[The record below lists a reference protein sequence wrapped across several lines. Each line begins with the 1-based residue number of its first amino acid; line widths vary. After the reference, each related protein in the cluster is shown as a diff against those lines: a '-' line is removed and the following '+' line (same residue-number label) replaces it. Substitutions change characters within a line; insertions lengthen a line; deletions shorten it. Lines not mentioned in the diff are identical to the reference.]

1 MIRIRTRL
9 IIAFLLCAVTAFA
22 WGSDIQYTITDLG
35 TLGGPTSEADAI
47 SQSGII
53 AGGAEVPE
61 RGDHPFIYQ
70 GSGPMRD
77 IGLLDPVEGAV
88 GHATSVNSAGQVV
101 GQSDSPLP
109 GSNGHAFFYSGSGS
123 LIDLGTLGG
132 AASIA
137 NGINDKSQI
146 VGGAET
152 ASGAWD
158 GALWTVSGTTV
169 TTVDLGQFAAGAI
182 NNLGQIAG
190 VCQQTGHGGVYSISS
205 GSITDI
211 GTLGG
216 ALCQPTAISDSGYV
230 VGFAETPTSGYAF
243 LYSLHTGVLTNLG
256 NPASMA
262 WGSVATGVN
271 DQGQVVGGYNLDA
284 SGAQSVPFIYTQA
297 GGMQNLN
304 NLIDPSSGWTI
315 YDAAGINDAGEIVGS
330 GVNPQGRLDACLL
343 TPTPEPATLQLTAI
357 ALTVL
362 AGRLAFA
369 RRDTK
374 PRVRQ
379 TIRSIIPFSETLS
392 LEESYNG

>member
-1 MIRIRTRL
+1 M
-9 IIAFLLCAVTAFA
+9 
-22 WGSDIQYTITDLG
+22 
-35 TLGGPTSEADAI
+35 
-47 SQSGII
+47 
-53 AGGAEVPE
+53 
-61 RGDHPFIYQ
+61 
-70 GSGPMRD
+70 
-77 IGLLDPVEGAV
+77 
-88 GHATSVNSAGQVV
+88 
-101 GQSDSPLP
+101 
-109 GSNGHAFFYSGSGS
+109 
-123 LIDLGTLGG
+123 
-132 AASIA
+132 
-137 NGINDKSQI
+137 
-146 VGGAET
+146 GGAET
-152 ASGAWD
+152 ASGAW
-158 GALWTVSGTTV
+158 GRALWTVSGTTV

-182 NNLGQIAG
+182 RTWARSQGSANKRGTAG
-190 VCQQTGHGGVYSISS
+190 CTAYRRVRSPISARLAARYAS
-205 GSITDI
+205 QPRSATAV
-211 GTLGG
+211 TSW
-216 ALCQPTAISDSGYV
+216 ALPRPQC
-230 VGFAETPTSGYAF
+230 SGYAF

-284 SGAQSVPFIYTQA
+284 SGAESVPFIYTQA

-343 TPTPEPATLQLTAI
+343 TPTPKPATLQLTAI

-392 LEESYNG
+392 LEELKWLRNDPSLGGFLTFSPGTVRAGSWEARRAPTSPAGGAVGVPIWTVG